1 MTPSNELP
9 FGFDINFSFGA
20 DSVFMD
26 VLEEFDGINPPPP
39 VSGYFLLLQGDPM
52 LLLDGTNFDLL

>member
-1 MTPSNELP
+1 MITGDELP
-9 FGFDINFSFGA
+9 FGFDVNFSFGA
-20 DSVFMD
+20 DSVFTK

-39 VSGYFLLLQGDPM
+39 AVGYFLLLQGDPM